1 MEQLALALALPLEM
15 AGLFAIWNWSRKSRA
30 FGWVVLGAT
39 LLMCLVGGIVAMP
52 HNPLGNRLYA
62 ALFGMYLF
70 SGLMWAWWFEG
81 LKPDDWKVGEV
92 SVALAAAG
100 LFSFANWPI

>member
-1 MEQLALALALPLEM
+1 MEQLTLALALPLGM
-15 AGLFAIWNWSRKSRA
+15 GGLFAVWNWSRRLHA
-30 FGWVVLGAT
+30 FAWAVLGAA
-39 LLMCLVGGIVAMP
+39 LLLCLVGDLMAMP

-81 LKPDDWKVGEV
+81 LTPNDWKAGEV
-92 SVALAAAG
+92 SVAFAAAG
-100 LFSFANWPI
+100 LFSFANWPS

>member
-15 AGLFAIWNWSRKSRA
+15 AGLFAVWNWSRRWRA
-30 FGWVVLGAT
+30 LAWAVLGAAI
-39 LLMCLVGGIVAMP
+39 LLCLVGLLVAMP

-62 ALFGMYLF
+62 ALLGTYLF

-81 LKPDDWKVGEV
+81 LKPDEWKVGEV
-92 SVALAAAG
+92 FVALAVVG
-100 LFSFANWPI
+100 LFSFANWPT